1 MNNLSSAM
9 EIALRRPEAGDGF
22 PIHQLISQ
30 SPPLDLNS
38 VYNYHLLTH
47 HFADTCV
54 VAEVAGSVVGFLSAY
69 LIPGRPDTLFVWQVV
84 VDASQRGHGLAGL
97 MLEELLQ
104 RPACSGVRYL
114 EATVNPS
121 NGASRR
127 LFERQAHSIGST
139 LQEHPF
145 LGAEDFGPGAG
156 HEDEI
161 LLHIP
166 LLPNQTNQ

>member
-9 EIALRRPEAGDGF
+9 EIDLRRPDLRDGF
-22 PIHQLISQ
+22 PIYQLISQ

-54 VAEVAGSVVGFLSAY
+54 VAEAADSVVGFLSAY
-69 LIPGRPDTLFVWQVV
+69 LIPERPDTLFVWQVV
-84 VDASQRGHGLAGL
+84 VAQTQRGRGLARR
-97 MLEELLQ
+97 MLEALLQ
-104 RPACSGVRYL
+104 RPACRSVRYL

-127 LFERQAHSIGST
+127 LFERQAQSIGST
-139 LQEHPF
+139 LQEQPF

-161 LLHIP
+161 ILRIP
-166 LLPNQTNQ
+166 LSKQTNQ

>member
-1 MNNLSSAM
+1 MTTLTSTT
-9 EIALRRPEAGDGF
+9 EIGLRRPEFRDGF
-22 PIHQLISQ
+22 PIHQLIQQ

-54 VAEVAGSVVGFLSAY
+54 VAEAAGSVVGFLSAY

-84 VDASQRGHGLAGL
+84 VDASQRGLGLAGK
-97 MLEELLQ
+97 MLDALLQ
-104 RPACSGVRYL
+104 RPACSGVHYL

-127 LFERQAHSIGST
+127 LFERQAQSIGST
-139 LQEHPF
+139 LQEHLF
-145 LGAEDFGPGAG
+145 LAAEEFGPGAG
-156 HEDEI
+156 HESEI
-161 LLHIP
+161 LLRIP
-166 LLPNQTNQ
+166 LTNQANH